1 LGTKFVE
8 AGITKLGHL
17 KRTSVETL
25 CHTINIKSS
34 RVIQRVVED
43 IMQALSAPER
53 AFIEDPARLDT
64 WKEENDY
71 EFPSLT
77 VSPAVGEWQ
86 EERGKLLSLKTPIL
100 GSFSSCGK
108 KQLYQCCVKTLH
120 IRLLAEV
127 KES

>member
-1 LGTKFVE
+1 
-8 AGITKLGHL
+8 
-17 KRTSVETL
+17 
-25 CHTINIKSS
+25 
-34 RVIQRVVED
+34 
-43 IMQALSAPER
+43 MQSLSAPER

-77 VSPAVGEWQ
+77 VSAAVGEWQ

-127 KES
+127 KESSYKQTPSSP